1 MKIVKDNLQIV
12 CDVKGCDNIATYKL
26 IMDVGGYECMRIC
39 EKCLKSFYKEASKKL
54 GREEIKSEGIKKEKS
69 KK

>member
-1 MKIVKDNLQIV
+1 MKIVKDNLQIA

-26 IMDVGGYECMRIC
+26 IMDVGGYESMRIC

-54 GREEIKSEGIKKEKS
+54 GREEIKSEGIKKEKG

>member
-12 CDVKGCDNIATYKL
+12 CDVKGCNNIATYKL
-26 IMDVGGYECMRIC
+26 IMDVGGYESMRIC

-54 GREEIKSEGIKKEKS
+54 GCGEIKGESVKKEKS

>member
-1 MKIVKDNLQIV
+1 MKIIKDNLQIV
-12 CDVKGCDNIATYKL
+12 CDVKGCNNIATYKL
-26 IMDVGGYECMRIC
+26 IMDVGGYESMRIC

-54 GREEIKSEGIKKEKS
+54 GVEGINGEGIKKEKN

>member
-26 IMDVGGYECMRIC
+26 IMDVGGYESMRIC
-39 EKCLKSFYKEASKKL
+39 EKCLKSFYKEAAKKL
-54 GREEIKSEGIKKEKS
+54 GCEEIKGEGIKKEKS